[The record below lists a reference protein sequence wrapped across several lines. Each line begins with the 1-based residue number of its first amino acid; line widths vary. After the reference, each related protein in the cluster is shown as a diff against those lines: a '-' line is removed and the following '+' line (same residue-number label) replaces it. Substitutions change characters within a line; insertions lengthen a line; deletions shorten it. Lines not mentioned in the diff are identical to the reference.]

1 MKKKLHPYYRLRH
14 FVYNILQNRNF
25 DSPISTAVDA
35 FLILLI
41 IANVLAVIVESV
53 DVIFYPYQYYF
64 QKFEEFSL
72 IVFTIEYV
80 LRLWSVIEESP
91 DKTNWHTRWL
101 WIKSP
106 AALIDLIAILP
117 ALFYLFFTID
127 LRFMRI
133 LRLFRLLKLSR
144 YFSAIQILFMVL
156 EKEKG
161 SFQAVVFILIIMIV
175 TASSG
180 MYMVEHQAQPEEFA
194 SIPNAMWWAVVTL
207 TTVGYGDVV
216 PVTVAGKVL
225 GAIMTISGVGL
236 AALPAGI
243 LASGLAN
250 ELNARRE
257 ELEQRFRELLL
268 EGSIDLM
275 HNQLKIEKIRKELG
289 LEKGVA
295 QDIVLQVLREKALE
309 QREKDVKN
317 MNYCPHCGER
327 LH

>member
-91 DKTNWHTRWL
+91 DKTNWRTRWQ
-101 WIKSP
+101 WMKSP

-268 EGSIDLM
+268 EGSIDLV

-309 QREKDVKN
+309 QREKDVKK

>member
-91 DKTNWHTRWL
+91 DKTNWRTRWQ
-101 WIKSP
+101 WMKSP